1 MEIAESPKLYYYSM
15 YKNDF
20 EIESYLLTN
29 MPRKV
34 KKQFARFRLA
44 NHNLQIEKGRHTNL
58 CREDRLCLFC
68 NRVSNL
74 KVIECEYHLCM
85 ECLLYDD
92 MRKQC
97 PNVSFDKNLFNFN
110 RIMSTKDHRII
121 NELAW
126 YIWKCFTVR
135 TEFMKGELI

>member
-1 MEIAESPKLYYYSM
+1 
-15 YKNDF
+15 
-20 EIESYLLTN
+20 

-34 KKQFARFRLA
+34 KKQYARFRLV

-68 NRVSNL
+68 NRVSNS
-74 KVIECEYHLCM
+74 KVVECDYHLCM

-110 RIMSTKDHRII
+110 RIMSIKDHRII

-135 TEFMKGELI
+135 TEFMNGELI